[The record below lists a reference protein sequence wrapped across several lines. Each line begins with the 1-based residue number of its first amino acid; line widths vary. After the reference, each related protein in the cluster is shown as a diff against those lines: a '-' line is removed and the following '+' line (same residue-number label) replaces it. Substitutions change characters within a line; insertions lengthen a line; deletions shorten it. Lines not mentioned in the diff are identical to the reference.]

1 LGYFIDGIV
10 TVSDIL
16 SALGDLEQTSKKVID
31 VLSHCLV
38 RWVIAWYVRLLL
50 LAQLLVNLSLFYLFL
65 WWTFS

>member
-38 RWVIAWYVRLLL
+38 RTFTSPCTAVGKPFSLL
-50 LAQLLVNLSLFYLFL
+50 S
-65 WWTFS
+65 FSMMNFQ